1 MFKPVD
7 VKALSGYKIWIRFA
21 DGTEGQADLSH
32 LAGRGV
38 FALWQD
44 DAAFRNVHV
53 GPHGQIA
60 WSEEVE
66 ICPDSLYLRLTG
78 KTPEEVFPNLSRVP
92 AGA

>member
-1 MFKPVD
+1 M
-7 VKALSGYKIWIRFA
+7 A
-21 DGTEGQADLSH
+21 
-32 LAGRGV
+32 RGV
-38 FALWQD
+38 FALWRG
-44 DAAFRNVHV
+44 DAVFQNVHV

-60 WSEEVE
+60 WNDEVE